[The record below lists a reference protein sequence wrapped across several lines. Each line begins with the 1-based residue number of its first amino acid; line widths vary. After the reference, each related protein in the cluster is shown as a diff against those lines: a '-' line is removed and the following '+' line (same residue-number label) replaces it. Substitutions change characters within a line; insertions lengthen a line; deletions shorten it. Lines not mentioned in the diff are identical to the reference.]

1 MDPQLL
7 SGSAPGASAAGKALG
22 CRPLPR
28 ASGPGYG
35 PSPLPDL
42 DAFMQLA
49 IHADQSHGLAASAP
63 GCPPAPRERNVRSW
77 SYTRDLPAAHSMLYN
92 VQGSRWCGAVERQHR
107 SNGVYYVA
115 DLKTGT
121 WQQRCYDPL
130 CRDYRSAA
138 MPLPPPLWHHL
149 LAHTNATDT
158 NVADGGGIQEAVDSS
173 AAADHV
179 AAPLAPPDR
188 RGPGP
193 EDEDEAYQEAC
204 ELALQQLENQCRG

>member
-28 ASGPGYG
+28 ATAC
-35 PSPLPDL
+35 L
-42 DAFMQLA
+42 
-49 IHADQSHGLAASAP
+49 QSHGLAASAP

-158 NVADGGGIQEAVDSS
+158 NMADGGGIQEAPDEALTQRTRTRRTRRRVSLHCSS
-173 AAADHV
+173 WRTKAGGRRRV
-179 AAPLAPPDR
+179 QAAPAAHAPVL
-188 RGPGP
+188 P
-193 EDEDEAYQEAC
+193 E
-204 ELALQQLENQCRG
+204 QLVQ